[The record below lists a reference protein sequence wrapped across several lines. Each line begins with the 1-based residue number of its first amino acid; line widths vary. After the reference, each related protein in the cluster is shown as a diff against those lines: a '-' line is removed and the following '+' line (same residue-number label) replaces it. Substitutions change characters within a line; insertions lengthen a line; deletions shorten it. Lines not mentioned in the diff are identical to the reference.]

1 MSGNIYSSHDL
12 SQSNVGKVQ
21 EGILFHVSPKL
32 TYIEMLLLL
41 NLLLMVCLFWITF
54 IFSNLLQL
62 DSTIHSKALC
72 LQAFAHLLQAPRD
85 EADSIIKERFPVPRL
100 VICDQHGSQVLLNFL
115 TPQMC

>member
-1 MSGNIYSSHDL
+1 
-12 SQSNVGKVQ
+12 
-21 EGILFHVSPKL
+21 
-32 TYIEMLLLL
+32 MLLLL

-62 DSTIHSKALC
+62 DSSIHSKALC
-72 LQAFAHLLQAPRD
+72 LQAFAYLLQAPRD